1 MNSNPSEP
9 GRTSPQ
15 LPAPFPCQWWV
26 WPVTGGHAW
35 PCTDVPFPRGWEV
48 SWVPTRGSA
57 RPPADTSKSDTAYC
71 YPKPWGSAPPLCYW
85 QPQTPPAEQS
95 LPPFLAQAP
104 TSGSWQRGCSFP
116 AKRPQSCERL
126 PSSPRAFLTEQ
137 AQSRTSVLWQEI
149 LHSLLPRLAGRL
161 PAYSSARLRRPGCRP
176 RGDTALLRH
185 HTTAP
190 LPKPSDQ
197 TISSLG
203 LRSNLPATMTGVLLG
218 LLLKP
223 ALPTLIPSLPLH
235 TLLSPFPEYD
245 SKQSAQRDGTERQ
258 QVLEHT
264 SRNVTNLKHSACRN
278 ISLLL
283 LPFNAKIIFKH
294 IIPLNYVWFC
304 F

>member
-57 RPPADTSKSDTAYC
+57 RPPADTSWSDTAYC

-116 AKRPQSCERL
+116 AKRSQSCERL

-185 HTTAP
+185 HHCSVTKTVR
-190 LPKPSDQ
+190 SDHQ
-197 TISSLG
+197 
-203 LRSNLPATMTGVLLG
+203 LLG
-218 LLLKP
+218 TTIQPRSDNDWSPVRPAPEACLTYPYSLLIFTHV
-223 ALPTLIPSLPLH
+223 AF
-235 TLLSPFPEYD
+235 PFPWI
-245 SKQSAQRDGTERQ
+245 QLQTERP
-258 QVLEHT
+258 T
-264 SRNVTNLKHSACRN
+264 WRNRKAAGTGAHLQKCH
-278 ISLLL
+278 
-283 LPFNAKIIFKH
+283 
-294 IIPLNYVWFC
+294 
-304 F
+304 